1 MSEYLTL
8 QSRYYALLKMCY
20 FKAYSNVIE
29 GFSVSGASLD
39 KIRSIGGAPGTC
51 PLLRTG
57 KNSESPEQRVVV
69 LVGIFSLN
77 QLFYH
82 DTQKKP
88 RC

>member
-39 KIRSIGGAPGTC
+39 KIRSIGGAPGAC
-51 PLLRTG
+51 PLLWTG
-57 KNSESPEQRVVV
+57 KNPENTEQHVVV
-69 LVGIFSLN
+69 LVGIFSLT
-77 QLFYH
+77 QLFH
-82 DTQKKP
+82 NDTEET
-88 RC
+88 